1 MLAFIVEHTVVSGNN
16 NSNNNNN
23 NNDDDDDDDDVF
35 IHPIQYINF
44 EKDQ

>member
-1 MLAFIVEHTVVSGNN
+1 LIFLAFIVDHTVVTG
-16 NSNNNNN
+16 NNNNN
-23 NNDDDDDDDDVF
+23 NNNNNNDDDDDDVF